1 MDYNQNILAALLLPQ
16 KEVSGIDE
24 RRKDIRNET
33 NLKGSGQA
41 TGFMKLFPI
50 RKVGYFLAYGPQ
62 ICKLTYCITN
72 YIISETATPPLVDIC
87 PSPFFLC
94 HLQEH

>member
-1 MDYNQNILAALLLPQ
+1 MDYNQNILGALLLPQ

-41 TGFMKLFPI
+41 AGFMKLF
-50 RKVGYFLAYGPQ
+50 V
-62 ICKLTYCITN
+62 
-72 YIISETATPPLVDIC
+72 
-87 PSPFFLC
+87 
-94 HLQEH
+94 